1 MKEVAL
7 ADRPVGDHPAG
18 LVAALTEEGEVDV
31 GGQVDAAG
39 VLQGIVKLEG
49 GAVKGFISNF
59 RTVKTNSLK

>member
-1 MKEVAL
+1 M

-39 VLQGIVKLEG
+39 VLQGIVKLEE
-49 GAVKGFISNF
+49 FS
-59 RTVKTNSLK
+59 